1 VDIKNLKEMVMQ
13 ILDEDKKKI
22 KGALQEAS
30 NSLTRIDAERDLVKN
45 IINDTSNTF
54 QIPKKTVKK
63 LINVYHKQ
71 NFSLEL
77 EEHEEFESM
86 YQAITNTTTMA
97 KETA

>member
-1 VDIKNLKEMVMQ
+1 MQ
-13 ILDEDKKKI
+13 LLEEDKKKI

-45 IINDTSNTF
+45 IMNDTSKNF

-71 NFSLEL
+71 NFS
-77 EEHEEFESM
+77 EEVATHEEFESL
-86 YQAITNTTTMA
+86 Y
-97 KETA
+97 ETVTKTI

>member
-1 VDIKNLKEMVMQ
+1 MQ
-13 ILDEDKKKI
+13 LLEEDKKKI

-45 IINDTSNTF
+45 IMNDTSKNF

-71 NFSLEL
+71 NFS
-77 EEHEEFESM
+77 EEVATHEEFESL
-86 YQAITNTTTMA
+86 YEIVTKTN
-97 KETA
+97 